1 MDGLC
6 TLNYAMVE
14 IHAPKTVPRFVSYA
28 TIPEIGCI
36 SRRRFMFHAVYLRK
50 KIYSTENNR
59 ITIGYKMLLCRGLV
73 LLTAVNIEPRFRLV
87 NRAVS
92 SREPHG
98 FVS

>member
-1 MDGLC
+1 MYVELRDGGNPC
-6 TLNYAMVE
+6 TLN
-14 IHAPKTVPRFVSYA
+14 S
-28 TIPEIGCI
+28 PEICLLRDD
-36 SRRRFMFHAVYLRK
+36 SRDRLYFKAAFHVSCGLLEK

-73 LLTAVNIEPRFRLV
+73 LLTAVNIQPRFRLV